1 MEAKMNKNKQLNQEH
16 DRRMQERVRPK
27 QPQYEFAELEKV
39 VALWARD
46 RLNKADE

>member
-1 MEAKMNKNKQLNQEH
+1 MKKTNKELNQEH
-16 DRRMQERVRPK
+16 DRRMQERVRPQ

-39 VALWARD
+39 VALWVKK